1 MREKKKLVLWYN
13 SFQELRRDLQAVIG
27 TRANINI
34 NIAQI
39 ENYGGETFL
48 SEPLVQKMLADAKTS
63 FTRCKTVS
71 ITSLLQDGQIIIWF
85 TKFAMMFGSMNLFAD
100 SRPYLIFLVNFK

>member
-1 MREKKKLVLWYN
+1 MKKMSYS

-27 TRANINI
+27 TRANI

-48 SEPLVQKMLADAKTS
+48 SEPLVQKILHDAKTS

-71 ITSLLQDGQIIIWF
+71 LEHQYYNNII
-85 TKFAMMFGSMNLFAD
+85 KCSD
-100 SRPYLIFLVNFK
+100 KR